1 MRTCFDKSKIDATK
15 SSCQNIL
22 SRVTLVMIFL
32 GYEVNT
38 RHNGRSM
45 ECVGVEKCQEVMSD
59 VLKSSCQNKL
69 LSNE

>member
-1 MRTCFDKSKIDATK
+1 MRTCLSKIDATK
-15 SSCQNIL
+15 SSCQNQIL
-22 SRVTLVMIFL
+22 SLVTLVMIFL